1 MLEGHEVIALAEEVY
16 TLGPGYSERVY
27 HNGMEVLLRKAGI
40 PYETERIVTIPFKDH
55 VIGNLR
61 IDMILNNEI
70 ILEFKTI
77 RTLSDQNEIQARNYL
92 NLTGLKKA
100 YLINFPPFPGRDVE
114 IRCVVSTP

>member
-1 MLEGHEVIALAEEVY
+1 MLQGHEVFAMAQEVY
-16 TLGPGYSERVY
+16 TLGPGFSERVY
-27 HNGMEVLLRKAGI
+27 HNGMEVLLRNEGI

-55 VIGNLR
+55 IIGNLR
-61 IDMILNNEI
+61 IDMVINNEI

-77 RTLSDQNEIQARNYL
+77 RALSDQNEIQARNYL

-100 YLINFPPFPGRDVE
+100 YLVNFPPFPDREVE

>member
-1 MLEGHEVIALAEEVY
+1 MLEGHEVVALAEEVY

-27 HNGMEVLLRKAGI
+27 HNGMEVLLRKAGF